1 MGYSSL
7 SLNFWKKESGGT
19 RVCIDYCR
27 LFQLNQYSNKWLKNF
42 RKYFF
47 FRKKCMYRFVIVYKL
62 SFFCLK
68 LSFVWK
74 KFLFAF
80 YFQNRKKSC
89 LTHRNCDLFR
99 MTYFEFREKK
109 FVHLVK
115 CEMWNESQC
124 LAINFDRIVQI
135 QIIHMTRSITWWNLW
150 NWISQTGVGSNSLAQ
165 LLLHQFPRAA
175 ATVGVAMTTFRISF
189 NWKW

>member
-115 CEMWNESQC
+115 CEMKANVWRLISIELCKFKSYTW
-124 LAINFDRIVQI
+124 LDR
-135 QIIHMTRSITWWNLW
+135 
-150 NWISQTGVGSNSLAQ
+150 
-165 LLLHQFPRAA
+165 LHDEIYEIEFLRR
-175 ATVGVAMTTFRISF
+175 G
-189 NWKW
+189 